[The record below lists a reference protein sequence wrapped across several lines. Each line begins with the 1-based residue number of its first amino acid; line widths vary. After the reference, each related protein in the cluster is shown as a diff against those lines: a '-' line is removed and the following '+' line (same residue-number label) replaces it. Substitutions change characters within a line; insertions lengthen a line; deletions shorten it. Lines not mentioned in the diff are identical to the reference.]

1 MTVKSAVT
9 KITNLFK
16 FIISLLI
23 LLIIRLRKNE
33 ILPSTF
39 LIIRLDAIGDY
50 VLFRNF
56 LEVVRNSERFGK
68 YNITLCGNIIWRD
81 LAEKL
86 DSEFVDTFIWIDRRK
101 FSNSFFYR
109 YKILKSIYIMGFETA
124 VDTTYSREIL
134 FGDSIIRASSAK
146 LRIGSSGALDKH
158 AKWKRN
164 LLTDKYYTKL
174 INTTKDNI
182 FEFYRNKEFFEKLL
196 DKPLQLTKPGIE
208 TDKIKYKSPT
218 EKYVV
223 IVPGAA
229 IENRRWDVNNFGM
242 LSSYIIR
249 QFGFDIV
256 LTGSE
261 SERAICGNLRKI
273 INGENV
279 FNVCSAISL
288 PELVKLIANAEFLI
302 SNETGPVHI
311 AVAVSTPFICISNGN
326 HFGRFSPYPREVF
339 DKGLYVYPP
348 ELMSRIEQSVKSL
361 YESEYRYESRL
372 DINSID
378 VASVYLTLNKLLKI
392 NSGIARKFQ
401 NNLGKKAH

>member
-1 MTVKSAVT
+1 MSVKTALT
-9 KITNLFK
+9 KLSNPFK
-16 FIISLLI
+16 LIISLFIIYIIRLKKYEI
-23 LLIIRLRKNE
+23 LPSTLLIIRL
-33 ILPSTF
+33 
-39 LIIRLDAIGDY
+39 DVIGDY

-56 LEVVRNSERFGK
+56 LKTVRNSEK
-68 YNITLCGNIIWRD
+68 YRNHKITLCGNIIWRD
-81 LAEKL
+81 LAEEL
-86 DSEFVDTFIWIDRRK
+86 DSDFVDTFIWIDRRK
-101 FSNSFFYR
+101 FSNNFFHR

-134 FGDSIIRASSAK
+134 FGDSIIRASNAK

-174 INTTKDNI
+174 INTTKDNV

-196 DKPLQLTKPGIE
+196 DKPFKLTKPEIE
-208 TDKIKYKSPT
+208 TDKIKYMSPS

-223 IVPGAA
+223 MVPGAA
-229 IENRRWDVNNFGM
+229 NEKRRWDINDFG
-242 LSSYIIR
+242 LISSYIIR

-261 SERAICGNLRKI
+261 SERAICGKLSKI

-302 SNETGPVHI
+302 SNETGPVHM
-311 AVAVSTPFICISNGN
+311 AAAVSTPFICISNGN
-326 HFGRFSPYPREVF
+326 HFGRFNPYPKEVF
-339 DKGLYVYPP
+339 NKGLYVYPP
-348 ELMSRIEQSVKSL
+348 DLMSRIEQSVKSL
-361 YESEYRYESRL
+361 SESEYRYESRL

-378 VASVYLTLNKLLKI
+378 VASVCLTLNKLLNS
-392 NSGIARKFQ
+392 NSGTARKFQ